1 MGNFVMQSKV
11 LSPTVALTA
20 VMLFF
25 TFGVPPVVGQP
36 VEVMLPAMVDDVGQ
50 TIQIPVL
57 VDDISGKG
65 ITTFYLKIAFDADV
79 LEFDR
84 SIIANTLSDID
95 GAGKFD
101 DTSTPGEFTVA
112 YAAPATRPLTGE
124 GTLILLEAQVVGE
137 GTTPLSF
144 LEMQINDDNV
154 ASTTF
159 DGLFS
164 TDALSYADLTVSL
177 EASSNLIVTG
187 QSFTVTASIVNGGQ
201 DPASDLVT
209 SIDLPADVAFE
220 SATDG
225 CSYADG
231 VVTCL
236 SASLSQ
242 SQSVAFMVTLTAPGT
257 AQVVEISTAAST
269 ASVDPDPTDNSAT
282 INVNVESDLDGVP
295 DEIEADVPNLNEPG
309 TGDGNG
315 DGIADSEQGNVASLP
330 NAMDGS
336 YVTVAA
342 PEGTML
348 ANVAF
353 SESSPDG
360 VPGSVE
366 LTDGVLN
373 FEVHVEAAAEV
384 TLTIYTTKVPNTY
397 LKYGPT
403 PDNPSDHW
411 YEFLFDGTTGAEI
424 FPDRV
429 ELHLVDGHRGDA
441 DLAANGIIVD
451 PGAPAFSNNQAP
463 AAEND
468 AYEIDEDQTLNV
480 TAAQGVLSN
489 DVDPNEDELYVSVV
503 SDVENGVL
511 TLEADGRF
519 TYSPDENF
527 NGIDSFTYAVTDG
540 LLSDEANVTITVD
553 GSNDAPAAS
562 EIQSPS
568 AGESVIVGGETSA
581 SPSDG
586 EEELLAI
593 TWSESIDPEGDEVS
607 YVLFVAEDANFE
619 NVLAQFDVTAESE
632 LIVSVAQAAEWF
644 DAIVESA
651 EVGAEATVYLRIT
664 TTDGNAESTG
674 DASSLV
680 LVRGTITSIDD
691 SESPDRFALQ
701 GNYPNPFNP
710 STSVL
715 FDVPQAASVSIDVF
729 DSLGR
734 RVYRVP
740 AQPIPAG
747 AGRSIT
753 IDASSL
759 PSGAYVY
766 RVVAEMAQMT
776 TVSSGMMTLM
786 K

>member
-1 MGNFVMQSKV
+1 MGNFVMQSKM
-11 LSPTVALTA
+11 LAPTVALTA
-20 VMLFF
+20 VMLFL
-25 TFGVPPVVGQP
+25 TIGAQPVVGQA
-36 VEVMLPAMVDDVGQ
+36 VDVRLPAVVDDVGQ

-65 ITTFYLKIAFDADV
+65 ITTFYLKIEYDANV

-84 SIIANTLSDID
+84 SVITNTLSDIA

-101 DTSTPGEFTVA
+101 GTNTAGEFTVA
-112 YAAPATRPLTGE
+112 YAAPATRPLSGE
-124 GTLILLEAQVVGE
+124 GTLILLEAEVLGA

-144 LEMQINDDNV
+144 LEMQFNDDNV
-154 ASTTF
+154 PSLTY

-164 TDALSYADLTVSL
+164 TEALSFADLSVSL

-187 QSFTVTASIVNGGQ
+187 ESFTVTTSIINSGQ
-201 DPASDLVT
+201 DPASDVVT

-225 CSYADG
+225 CSYAGG
-231 VVTCL
+231 VVTCQ

-242 SQSVAFMVTLTAPGT
+242 SQSVAYMLTLTAPAT

-269 ASVDPDPTDNSAT
+269 ASVDSDPTDNSAT
-282 INVNVESDLDGVP
+282 INVSVESDLDGVS
-295 DEIEADVPNLNEPG
+295 DEVEADVPNLNGPG

-315 DGIADSEQGNVASLP
+315 DGIADSEQGYIASLP
-330 NAMDGS
+330 NATDGS

-342 PEGTML
+342 PEGTLL

-353 SESSPDG
+353 SGSSPGG

-366 LTDGVLN
+366 LPDGVLN
-373 FEVHVEAAAEV
+373 FEVHADVAAAV

-403 PDNPSDHW
+403 PDNPANHW
-411 YEFLFDGTTGAEI
+411 YEFLYDGTTGAEI
-424 FPDRV
+424 FSDRV
-429 ELHLVDGHRGDA
+429 ELYLVDGHRGDA
-441 DLAANGIIVD
+441 DLTADGTIVD
-451 PGAPAFSNNQAP
+451 PGAVALSNNQAP

-468 AYEIDEDQTLNV
+468 AYEIGEDQTLDV

-619 NVLAQFDVTAESE
+619 NVLAQFDVTAQSE
-632 LIVSVAQAAEWF
+632 LIVSVAQAAAWF
-644 DAIVESA
+644 DTIVGSS
-651 EVGAEATVYLRIT
+651 EVGAEATVYLRIAT
-664 TTDGNAESTG
+664 SDGSAETTG

-680 LVRGTITSIDD
+680 LVRGSITSIDR
-691 SESPDRFALQ
+691 SETPDRFALQ

-710 STSVL
+710 STNVL
-715 FDVPQAASVSIDVF
+715 FDVPQAANVSIDVF

-740 AQPIPAG
+740 AQPISAG
-747 AGRSIT
+747 TGRSIT

-766 RVVAEMAQMT
+766 RVVAEMEQST
-776 TVSSGMMTLM
+776 TISSGVMTLM